1 MKRWTS
7 LILILVLLSSA
18 LGCARNDPAPK
29 VPVTFYY
36 PAEDTV
42 YDGKT
47 SVIHPEI
54 RDGAGY
60 EDNME
65 GLLNLYLKGPSSEEL
80 RSPFPRRVTVSRFA
94 VTPNIAT
101 LVLSSEFAQLGGI
114 DLTMACVCIANT
126 VFELTGLDRIQ
137 ISSADS
143 QLDGQASITLERD
156 DIYWM
161 DVPQPTEETTQ
172 TTAASGQ

>member
-1 MKRWTS
+1 MKRWIS
-7 LILILVLLSSA
+7 LLLALVFLLSA
-18 LGCARNDPAPK
+18 FGCTQTSPAPK
-29 VPVTFYY
+29 QPVTFYY
-36 PAEDTV
+36 PAVETV
-42 YDGKT
+42 YDGKAP
-47 SVIHPEI
+47 VIHPEI
-54 RDGAGY
+54 RDGSGY

-65 GLLNLYLKGPSSEEL
+65 GLLNLYLKGPSSEDL
-80 RSPFPRRVTVSRFA
+80 RSPFPRQVTVSRFA

-161 DVPQPTEETTQ
+161 DVPQPTEEPTQ